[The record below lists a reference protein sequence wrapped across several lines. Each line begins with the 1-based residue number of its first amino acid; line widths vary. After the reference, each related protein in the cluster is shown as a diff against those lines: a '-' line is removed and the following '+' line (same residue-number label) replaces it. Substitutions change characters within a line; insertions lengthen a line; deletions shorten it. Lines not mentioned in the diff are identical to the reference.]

1 MDYSFQCDSVD
12 NFTASVMEYSSDSE
26 GDIMTAD
33 DDVQSDQSASESD
46 SGKIKNAL
54 IL

>member
-12 NFTASVMEYSSDSE
+12 NFTSVMECSSDSE
-26 GDIMTAD
+26 GDMTAD

-46 SGKIKNAL
+46 SGKIKNV